1 MSRRR
6 ALPGLGLSLG
16 ISVTHLSLVVL
27 LPLVGMAA
35 HGLGLGPGTIWALC
49 SEPRTA
55 AALLLSFGGAA
66 IAALVD
72 TGFGLLVA
80 WVIVRHRFFG
90 RRALDVLV
98 DVPFALPTAVAGI
111 ALTAVYAPN
120 GVLGAPLAELG
131 VSVAYTRMG
140 VVVALVFVGLPFA
153 VRTIQPVLESLD
165 PALEHAAATLGATR
179 WQTLWHVVLPA
190 LRPAALTGFTLAFA
204 RGVGEYG
211 SVVFISGNL
220 PMRSEIGPTLV
231 MTKLEQF
238 DLHGA
243 TALGLAMLVVSLAIL
258 LALEA
263 VAARDG
269 RTGSP
274 A

>member
-16 ISVTHLSLVVL
+16 VSVAYLSLLVLVPLLAVV
-27 LPLVGMAA
+27 A
-35 HGLGLGPGTIWALC
+35 HGLGLGPATIWALC
-49 SEPRTA
+49 SEPRAA
-55 AALLLSFGGAA
+55 AALALSFGGAA
-66 IAALVD
+66 VAAVIDAVL
-72 TGFGLLVA
+72 GALVA
-80 WVIVRHRFFG
+80 WVIVRYRFPG
-90 RRALDVLV
+90 RRLVDALV

-111 ALTAVYAPN
+111 ALTAVYAPT

-131 VSVAYTRMG
+131 ISAAYTRVG

-165 PALEHAAATLGATR
+165 PALEQAAATLGATR
-179 WQTLWHVVLPA
+179 AQTLWRVVLPA
-190 LRPAALTGFTLAFA
+190 LRPAAITGLTLAFA

-211 SVVFISGNL
+211 SVVFISGNM
-220 PMRSEIGPTLV
+220 PMRTEIGPTLV

-238 DLHGA
+238 DLRGA
-243 TALGLAMLVVSLAIL
+243 TALGLAMLVVSLVLL

-263 VAARDG
+263 LAARDARRG
-269 RTGSP
+269 AR
-274 A
+274 